1 MKKSNKTEKVVSET
15 SQSEEKILS
24 ENVKKVSGRKS
35 IPDENTGSSS
45 RKPLEKKQ
53 NKGWISRRRGVF
65 VVMLI
70 LVIVVFGGVTS
81 YQDEIKDFLS
91 PYLANLISDG
101 SQKTEVEI
109 AESVIHEEARTD
121 VRESPSKDTK
131 TYERSARSP
140 DERKKNLNNNDDY
153 GERFP
158 MVQQDEKK
166 PESMEEKIEDTEVP
180 IVEEPI
186 KDAEEVYVSKNK
198 EILNVSNIESLEVI
212 KKLHQII
219 VELESIKF
227 LEQSNIKN
235 ENRPSHGQTDQQTFS
250 EKILQQ
256 MKGLIQIRKIESD
269 EKLMNDIEVKYSLK
283 NQVVMNLV
291 SGKIMLLAGFYS
303 ESLDDIK
310 RARKIF
316 NRIYDLKEKNGT
328 LLIERL
334 DQIIN
339 QLEEIDR

>member
-1 MKKSNKTEKVVSET
+1 
-15 SQSEEKILS
+15 
-24 ENVKKVSGRKS
+24 
-35 IPDENTGSSS
+35 
-45 RKPLEKKQ
+45 
-53 NKGWISRRRGVF
+53 
-65 VVMLI
+65 
-70 LVIVVFGGVTS
+70 
-81 YQDEIKDFLS
+81 
-91 PYLANLISDG
+91 
-101 SQKTEVEI
+101 
-109 AESVIHEEARTD
+109 
-121 VRESPSKDTK
+121 
-131 TYERSARSP
+131 
-140 DERKKNLNNNDDY
+140 
-153 GERFP
+153 

-166 PESMEEKIEDTEVP
+166 PESTEEKIEDTEVP